1 MEFFIGKNSN
11 LPILKMQVI
20 KDGKHDIDTM
30 LSLIESSI
38 LYFSMKDTN
47 TGVYRI
53 LNSSAGF
60 VEKTFLEPNSDIEY
74 YLYYKFSKNDTSK
87 IGRYEGEFLLKSEE
101 GTLLL
106 PIREKL
112 FINITESL
120 ITT

>member
-87 IGRYEGEFLLKSEE
+87 VGRYEGEFLLKSEE

>member
-30 LSLIESSI
+30 LSLIESSV

-60 VEKTFLEPNSDIEY
+60 VEKTFLEPNSDVEY

>member
-30 LSLIESSI
+30 LSLIESSV

-60 VEKTFLEPNSDIEY
+60 VEKTFLEPNSDVEY

-87 IGRYEGEFLLKSEE
+87 VGRYEGEFLLKSEE

>member
-74 YLYYKFSKNDTSK
+74 YLYYKFSKNDTYK
-87 IGRYEGEFLLKSEE
+87 VGRYEGEFLLKSEE